1 MAGRGGRRRKDS
13 SLTIGGLTLPQ
24 YSTFDPKG
32 RGEGSLDPLGLGA
45 ISERL
50 AKRLAPAVTN
60 RMNQPHWLTAIAVGA
75 LACDGLD
82 DVPPLDRVTTPSVAF
97 EWLVLEAFVRRQ
109 EGAAMPLRIPG
120 VQKARDTVVARGGRL
135 SHRTYLKSASVFG
148 FHGIYRPFAVNVG
161 VLTDKL
167 HFGAEAV
174 SLARAWENDV
184 GLPGF
189 VDQIPGS
196 DGAWVRKEIRN
207 AVGNA
212 LTHGELTVGKSQQ
225 IFGYL
230 SRALLPDVEPPMRWP
245 VVRERLRALV
255 FDPSMAE
262 TTCELLHLLLES
274 GLPLEAMRAQSM
286 EAEALARVRRG
297 ASRDLGALIDAVVAF
312 ENLAAPL
319 TAMFNAVRG
328 ISSAS
333 PARPVHYADVMHR
346 ADYVTAASVLTARY
360 ERLQAC
366 VAGEREPD
374 AFATSLRLIIETRGA
389 EQFEALMARHAAVQR
404 NKGDKPEWFD
414 HFPQGWIVRR
424 EYSAEPTR
432 EPTNWVHPVFVTPLA
447 NFLYWTAP

>member
-1 MAGRGGRRRKDS
+1 VKRKKSDG
-13 SLTIGGLTLPQ
+13 LTIGGLTLPQ
-24 YSTFDPKG
+24 YSAFDPKG
-32 RGEGSLDPLGLGA
+32 KGEGSLDPLGLGA

-82 DVPPLDRVTTPSVAF
+82 DVAPLDRVTTPSVAF

-109 EGAAMPLRIPG
+109 EGRAMPLRIPG
-120 VQKARDTVVARGGRL
+120 VQKARDTVVVRGGRL

-148 FHGIYRPFAVNVG
+148 FHGIYRPFAVRVG
-161 VLTDKL
+161 VLTDTL

-174 SLARAWENDV
+174 SLARTWEADAD
-184 GLPGF
+184 LKGF
-189 VDQIPGS
+189 VDQVPGS
-196 DGAWVRKEIRN
+196 DGARVRKEIRN

-230 SRALLPDVEPPMRWP
+230 SRALLPDFEPPMRWP
-245 VVRERLRALV
+245 VVRERLRSLV
-255 FDPSMAE
+255 FDPAMTE
-262 TTCELLHLLLES
+262 TTCELLRLLLEC
-274 GLPLEAMRAQSM
+274 GAPLDAMRSQAM
-286 EAEALARVRRG
+286 EAETLARVRPA
-297 ASRDLGALIDAVVAF
+297 ASPALGELIDAVVAF
-312 ENLAAPL
+312 ENFAAPL

-328 ISSAS
+328 VSSAS
-333 PARPVHYADVMHR
+333 PARPVHYSDVVQR
-346 ADYVTAASVLTARY
+346 TDFVAAANVLTERF
-360 ERLQAC
+360 ERLHAC
-366 VAGEREPD
+366 VPGDREPE
-374 AFATSLRLIIETRGA
+374 AFAASLRLIVETQGA
-389 EQFEALMARHAAVQR
+389 EQLEALMARHAAVQR

-424 EYSAEPTR
+424 EYRDEPTR
-432 EPTNWVHPVFVTPLA
+432 EPSEWVHPVFVTPLA